1 MAVSLQTTIKNK
13 IVCTGV
19 GLHSGQNVRMTLDPA
34 DADTGIEFRRVDVD
48 ESVSVVKA
56 SFDSVGETMLGT
68 TIANEAGTSVSTIEH
83 LMAALAG
90 LGVDNL
96 IVELDGPEV
105 PIMDG
110 SSKTFV
116 SLVECAGIKS
126 LPKTRK
132 FIKIL
137 TPIIV
142 EDAEKRAE
150 LHPADGFTADFEID
164 FDCPVIRRQ
173 RYSFD
178 LSSETFKEE
187 LSQARTFGYLK
198 DVEQLRS
205 IGLAQ
210 GGALENTIVIDG
222 ESILNEDGLRF
233 SDEFVRH
240 KVLDAIGDLYLAGAP
255 IIGHF
260 VGIRSGHGLNN
271 AVLRALFDNPDCW
284 TLVEEVEARPM
295 TYVPA
300 NEDTGSFEVA
310 MD

>member
-19 GLHSGQNVRMTLDPA
+19 GLHSGARVRMTLDPA
-34 DADTGIEFRRVDVD
+34 AADTGIEFRRTDVD
-48 ESVSVVKA
+48 EAVSVVHA
-56 SFDSVGETMLGT
+56 RFDAVGETMLGT
-68 TIANEAGTSVSTIEH
+68 TIANEAGTTVSTIEH

-96 IVELDGPEV
+96 IVEIDGPEV

-116 SLVECAGIKS
+116 HLIECAGIKS

-137 TPIIV
+137 APIV
-142 EDAEKRAE
+142 VQDEEKRAE
-150 LHPADGFTADFEID
+150 LHPGNGFTADFEID

-178 LSSETFKEE
+178 LSSDAFKKE
-187 LSQARTFGYLK
+187 LAEARTFGYLK

-205 IGLAQ
+205 MGLAQ

-222 ESILNEDGLRF
+222 ESIMNEDGLRF

-260 VGIRSGHGLNN
+260 VGVRSGHGLNN
-271 AVLRALFDNPDCW
+271 AVLRALNENPDRW
-284 TLVEEVEARPM
+284 TYVEEVGPETRRRI
-295 TYVPA
+295 PA
-300 NEDTGSFEVA
+300 NEDLGSFEVA